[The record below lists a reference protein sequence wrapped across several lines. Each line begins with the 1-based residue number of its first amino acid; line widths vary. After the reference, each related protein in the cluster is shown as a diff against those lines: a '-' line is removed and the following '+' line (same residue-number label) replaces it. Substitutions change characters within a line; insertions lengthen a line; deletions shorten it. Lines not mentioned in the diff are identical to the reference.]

1 MLTRTGLITKYIDL
15 LKKSL
20 LNELYVEIE
29 ARYRLAIRAVIA
41 DQVATL
47 EGLYDLTPHTNLVDA
62 LLMCKQNGAVWL
74 PTYTSTGETATFMRN
89 FVELSHT
96 MIGRKRLDNIQYC
109 METVLQD
116 NIAGD
121 FIETGIWRGGAIIFM
136 RGILTA
142 FGITDRL
149 IWAADLFAGVPIPTL
164 QEDHG
169 FDISQRVFPFLT
181 VSLDEVKALIARYD
195 LLDDRIRFLPGW
207 FKDTLPAAPIERLSI
222 LRLDGDL
229 YESTMDALNPLYH
242 KVSPGG
248 FIIVDDYFSCPPCQQ
263 AIDTFRATNN
273 ITDPWI
279 QIDEQSGFWRKSA

>member
-1 MLTRTGLITKYIDL
+1 
-15 LKKSL
+15 
-20 LNELYVEIE
+20 
-29 ARYRLAIRAVIA
+29 
-41 DQVATL
+41 
-47 EGLYDLTPHTNLVDA
+47 
-62 LLMCKQNGAVWL
+62 MCKQNGAVWL

-149 IWAADLFAGVPIPTL
+149 IWAADSFAGVPIPTL